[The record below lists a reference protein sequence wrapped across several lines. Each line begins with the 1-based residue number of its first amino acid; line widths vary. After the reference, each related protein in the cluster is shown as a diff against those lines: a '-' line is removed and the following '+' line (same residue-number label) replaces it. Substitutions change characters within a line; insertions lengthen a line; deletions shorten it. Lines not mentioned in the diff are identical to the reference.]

1 MEEEGEEEEV
11 WEILHQDVFGR
22 ADRPPCQFVAFLCPP
37 LVALPADTICPLSNP
52 SELFPSFENVLA
64 FMGSAPAFLVSVI
77 LPLLAKKIYLLDN
90 SPEGKEKDAARR
102 HILWSVEGL
111 GDWVLIWL
119 GVLGAGLGVWGV
131 IVR

>member
-1 MEEEGEEEEV
+1 M
-11 WEILHQDVFGR
+11 
-22 ADRPPCQFVAFLCPP
+22 
-37 LVALPADTICPLSNP
+37 SNL

-102 HILWSVEGL
+102 HIHWSVEGL